1 MLSLVDRLSKLVKAG
16 FVSRTQVA
24 ARPDCQFAIRE
35 ACIADRAALG
45 EFLTGLSQR
54 ARYLR
59 FFSGAPPTSQA
70 MLRILTGGSG
80 CADAL
85 VATEDGVIIGHAMA
99 SDAAGPAGRHQ
110 TEIGVV
116 VADGRRGLGVGS
128 ALVRCLLARA
138 QARGATTVVMEV
150 LAENRQVITMVTDH
164 WPAHSREQSGA
175 YLTIHAGLP
184 PSVAGQRPGL
194 RAPLRPAAELPRA
207 EEEWHREQ
215 LASVR

>member
-1 MLSLVDRLSKLVKAG
+1 MVEAR

-24 ARPDCQFAIRE
+24 ARSHFQYAIRQ
-35 ACIADRAALG
+35 AGIADRAALR

-70 MLRILTGGSG
+70 MLRILTGETG
-80 CADAL
+80 CSDAL

-99 SDAAGPAGRHQ
+99 SDIPGPGGGHR

-138 QARGATTVVMEV
+138 HARGATTVVMEV
-150 LAENRQVITMVTDH
+150 LAENRQVIAMVTDH
-164 WPAHSREQSGA
+164 WPVTSREQSGA
-175 YLTIHAGLP
+175 HLTIHAWLP
-184 PSVAGQRPGL
+184 RPGDREWSEL
-194 RAPLRPAAELPRA
+194 QVPRLSGAQLPRA
-207 EEEWHREQ
+207 QEERHSGR
-215 LASVR
+215 LAGTR